1 MADIKITVDSSE
13 IKRATQHTTEL
24 EGATTRFGTKLDPLL
39 KKEKAF
45 AKAVKQVNDA
55 MRLGVATQKQAIA
68 EIERLGRAYG
78 QTQAQIDRTTASMT
92 GIRKNTNRMN
102 ATIQNAGYQFGDFFV
117 QVQSGQNILVAFS
130 QQGAQLAG
138 LMPGLAG
145 AVTGV
150 GLVIGSMLVRALM
163 DGSGAMKGLA
173 EAIESAEESLGNFRS
188 QMKKVTD
195 GFRKELGPEI
205 KEFSEALL
213 KKNLQQAI
221 EDVNMSID
229 KMTGRF
235 SKLQRELNKAG
246 FAYGKDELRANLQA
260 VKDEIQ
266 SLSDVDPSNAQELR
280 DAISTVSKLIS
291 GELAPGIKLSKTA
304 MESLETLGKEFAET
318 LEAIVPETE
327 EQTEELKKQKD
338 LLSEIVD
345 LEKTRDRISKNLEQ
359 RFADSTRR
367 LELIKSGVSSGLAGK
382 TVSLENLIA
391 ETIEAERDLQS
402 QLMNPLQLQKYM
414 GEFERALK
422 VRLEGY
428 TAEQVAIEKL
438 LSDRRAAG
446 KETEYESIYG
456 QAIGPVK
463 PEEGSRGGF
472 DITPAAE
479 ENRKQIERQ
488 IELAG
493 LLSDSFVGAFR
504 DIANGTETASDAFK
518 KMTIAIIQHIMDV
531 LIFKP
536 LIESL
541 TNALSPTSLGGSAVG
556 GLISNLFPAANGAA
570 IDNGNVVP
578 FAYGG
583 VVNSPTMFGMSGGRT
598 GLMGEAGPEAILPL
612 KRGAGGKLG
621 VEGGGNVT
629 VHQSFNFAANG
640 DESVKR
646 IIAEA
651 APGIAKMTEAQIVNS
666 RQRGGQMRRVFS

>member
-39 KKEKAF
+39 KKERAF

-173 EAIESAEESLGNFRS
+173 EAIESAEESLGNFRN

-382 TVSLENLIA
+382 TISMENLIA
-391 ETIEAERDLQS
+391 ETVEAERAVQS
-402 QLMNPLQLQKYM
+402 QLMNPIDLQKYM
-414 GEFERALK
+414 GEYEKALS

-428 TAEQVAIEKL
+428 TAEQIEAAEL
-438 LSDRRAAG
+438 LRIRKELE
-446 KETEYESIYG
+446 KETKPESIYG

-463 PEEGSRGGF
+463 PEPSSRAGF

-504 DIANGTETASDAFK
+504 DIANGTETASAAFK
-518 KMTIAIIQHIMDV
+518 KMSIAIVEDILQI
-531 LIFKP
+531 LIYKP
-536 LIESL
+536 IIESL

-556 GLISNLFPAANGAA
+556 GLISNLFTAANGAA
-570 IDNGNVVP
+570 INNGNVVP

-583 VVNSPTMFGMSGGRT
+583 IVNSPTMFGMSGGRT

>member
-39 KKEKAF
+39 KKERAF

-173 EAIESAEESLGNFRS
+173 EAVESAEESLGNFRS
-188 QMKKVTD
+188 QMRKVTD

-382 TVSLENLIA
+382 TISMENLIA
-391 ETIEAERDLQS
+391 ETVEAERAVQS
-402 QLMNPLQLQKYM
+402 QLMNPIDLQKYM
-414 GEFERALK
+414 GEYEKALS

-428 TAEQVAIEKL
+428 TAEQIEAAEL
-438 LSDRRAAG
+438 LSIRKELE
-446 KETEYESIYG
+446 KETKPESIYG

-463 PEEGSRGGF
+463 PEPSSRAGF

-504 DIANGTETASDAFK
+504 DIANGTENASDAFK
-518 KMTIAIIQHIMDV
+518 KMSIAIIQHIMDILV
-531 LIFKP
+531 WKP
-536 LIESL
+536 IIESL
-541 TNALSPTSLGGSAVG
+541 TKALSPTAAAGSGLLGA
-556 GLISNLFPAANGAA
+556 LFPAANGAA

>member
-318 LEAIVPETE
+318 LESIVPETE

-367 LELIKSGVSSGLAGK
+367 LELIKSGVSSSLAGK

-438 LSDRRAAG
+438 LSERRDAG
-446 KETEYESIYG
+446 KETEHESIYG

-463 PEEGSRGGF
+463 PEEGSRGSY
-472 DITPAAE
+472 IRTVE
-479 ENRKQIERQ
+479 EFMRGYHAMREYNLGME
-488 IELAG
+488 ELDN
-493 LLSDSFVGAFR
+493 LSRDVSSSFVGMFR

-518 KMTIAIIQHIMDV
+518 KMSIQIIQYIMDILV
-531 LIFKP
+531 WKP
-536 LIESL
+536 LITAL
-541 TNALSPTSLGGSAVG
+541 TNSISGALGVPGMALS
-556 GLISNLFPAANGAA
+556 AAQTAGT
-570 IDNGNVVP
+570 VLP
-578 FAYGG
+578 FADGG
-583 VVNSPTMFGMSGGRT
+583 VVNSPTYFGMSGGRT

-646 IIAEA
+646 IIADA

>member
-117 QVQSGQNILVAFS
+117 QVQSGQNALVAFS

-188 QMKKVTD
+188 QMRKVTD

-318 LEAIVPETE
+318 LESIVPETE

-367 LELIKSGVSSGLAGK
+367 LELIKSGVSSSLAGK

-428 TAEQVAIEKL
+428 TAEQVSIEKL
-438 LSDRRAAG
+438 LSARRDAA
-446 KETEYESIYG
+446 KETEHESIYG
-456 QAIGPVK
+456 QPIGPVE
-463 PEEGSRGGF
+463 PEEGSRGSY
-472 DITPAAE
+472 IRTVE
-479 ENRKQIERQ
+479 EFMRGYHAMREYNLGMK
-488 IELAG
+488 ELDN
-493 LLSDSFVGAFR
+493 LSRDVSSSFVGMFR

-518 KMTIAIIQHIMDV
+518 KMSIQIIQYIMDILV
-531 LIFKP
+531 WKP
-536 LIESL
+536 LITAL
-541 TNALSPTSLGGSAVG
+541 TNSISGALGVPGMALS
-556 GLISNLFPAANGAA
+556 AAQTAGT
-570 IDNGNVVP
+570 VLP
-578 FAYGG
+578 FADGG
-583 VVNSPTMFGMSGGRT
+583 IVNSPTYFGMSGGRT

-629 VHQSFNFAANG
+629 VQQNFNFAANG